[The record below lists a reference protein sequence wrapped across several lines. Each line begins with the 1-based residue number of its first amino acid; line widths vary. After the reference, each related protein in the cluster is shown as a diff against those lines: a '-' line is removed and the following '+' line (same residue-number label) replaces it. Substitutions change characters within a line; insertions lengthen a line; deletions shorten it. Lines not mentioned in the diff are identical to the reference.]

1 MAHAGSAMQT
11 AFGKYHWFGNFCC
24 AVAVLLIGLASGMG
38 IADWINSMPTEGLP
52 SMGAFRPDESEDR
65 SSWELFAFILR
76 RNMTVF
82 VVLLFGLV
90 SAGIVTVVVLLG
102 NGIAIGQLIGFAKG
116 AGMSNVAVA
125 NLLLPHG
132 VLELGVLCVAGA
144 VGLQGTRIA
153 LRLPTLDR
161 ACLKSLH
168 LGLVLAYGLASLSV
182 AAGIEAFVTADYADS
197 LRGQS

>member
-1 MAHAGSAMQT
+1 MAHAGSVMET
-11 AFGKYHWFGNFCC
+11 AFGKPHWFGNFCC
-24 AVAVLLIGLASGMG
+24 AVAVLLVGLGSGMG
-38 IADWINSMPTEGLP
+38 IADWVNSMPTEALP
-52 SMGAFRPDESEDR
+52 PTGAYPASESADR
-65 SSWELFAFILR
+65 SAWELFAFILR

-116 AGMSNVAVA
+116 AGMSDVAIA
-125 NLLLPHG
+125 SLLLPHG
-132 VLELGVLCVAGA
+132 VLELGALCVAGA
-144 VGLQGTRIA
+144 VGLQGARIA
-153 LRLPTLDR
+153 LRLPTLNP

-182 AAGIEAFVTADYADS
+182 AAGIETFVTADYAGS
-197 LRGQS
+197 LRGNS

>member
-1 MAHAGSAMQT
+1 MAHAGSAMET
-11 AFGKYHWFGNFCC
+11 AFGKLDWFGNFCC
-24 AVAVLLIGLASGMG
+24 AVAVLLVGLASGMG
-38 IADWINSMPTEGLP
+38 IADWINSMPTEALP
-52 SMGAFRPDESEDR
+52 SGVFRPAESKDR
-65 SSWELFAFILR
+65 SAWELFAFILR

-132 VLELGVLCVAGA
+132 VLELGALCVAGA
-144 VGLQGTRIA
+144 VGLQGVRIA

-161 ACLKSLH
+161 ACVKSLR